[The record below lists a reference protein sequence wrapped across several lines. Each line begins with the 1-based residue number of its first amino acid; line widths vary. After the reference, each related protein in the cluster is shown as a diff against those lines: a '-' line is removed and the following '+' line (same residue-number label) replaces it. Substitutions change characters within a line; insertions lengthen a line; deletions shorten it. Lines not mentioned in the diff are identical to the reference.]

1 MAKSGPAFGA
11 PSSEHVL
18 AGFCRHSFH
27 KSMLTAAL
35 AFFGLISLFGHSSTK
50 LTQHL

>member
-1 MAKSGPAFGA
+1 MAKPGTAFGA
-11 PSSEHVL
+11 APSEHVL
-18 AGFCRHSFH
+18 TGFSRHSFH
-27 KSMLTAAL
+27 KSMLAAAL